1 MRVALLSRAAH
12 PLHEPGG
19 LERAVYHLALHLRAQ
34 GVETVLFT
42 RPATRAGSFP
52 GEVVSIPYGG
62 ETETPPAAT
71 RLGRLLAHGSIL
83 DRTLRYPRFAA
94 RLGEAVA
101 ERVRAGAIDV
111 VHAQGLTA
119 LGYGRLRRGDPR
131 LKAPLVVNPQG
142 MEEHKTHGLKR
153 HALSRLRRLSRE
165 TAGFADRV
173 IATDE
178 STRGEVPRYL
188 GVDPAR
194 VVVLPNGID
203 VLEIERATP
212 SDPARVAREALPALA
227 GAHPVIL
234 SVGRLEGYKGFF
246 DTWEALRSL
255 HAEGRLPWGWLWVV
269 VGDGPHRQE
278 LSRRVLYGDL
288 AQRFSAVRRGS
299 SSAAD
304 LRNHVVMPGRVSEAV
319 LHALYESADVFVHA
333 TRFEGS
339 SLVTLEAMAH
349 ALPVIATRAGGIP
362 DKVVEGETGFL
373 VEPGDVGALAARLTE
388 VVGDPDRRKAMGALG
403 RVRARSLF
411 AWPEI
416 ASRTIRLYEQLLA
429 SPAGRGAS

>member
-42 RPATRAGSFP
+42 RPPTRAGSFP

-62 ETETPPAAT
+62 EKEPSVITP

-94 RLGEAVA
+94 RVGQAVA
-101 ERVRAGAIDV
+101 SRVRAGDV
-111 VHAQGLTA
+111 DLVHAQGLTG
-119 LGYGRLRRGDPR
+119 LGYGRLRRGDPGLR
-131 LKAPLVVNPQG
+131 APLVVNPQG
-142 MEEHKTHGLKR
+142 MEEHKTRGLKR
-153 HALSRLRRLSRE
+153 QALSRLRGLSRE
-165 TAGFADRV
+165 AAGFADRV

-178 STRGEVPRYL
+178 STRGEVPVYL

-194 VVVLPNGID
+194 VVVIPNGID

-212 SDPARVAREALPALA
+212 SDPARVAREALPELA

-234 SVGRLEGYKGFF
+234 SVGRVEGYKGFF

-288 AQRFSAVRRGS
+288 AQRFRSGGS
-299 SSAAD
+299 PASD
-304 LRNHVVMPGRVSEAV
+304 LRRHVVMPGRVSEAV

-333 TRFEGS
+333 TRYEGS

-349 ALPVIATRAGGIP
+349 GLPVIATRAGGIP

-373 VEPGDVGALAARLTE
+373 VEPGDVAALATRVAHVLA
-388 VVGDPDRRKAMGALG
+388 DPDGRRAMGALG
-403 RVRARSLF
+403 RTRARSLF
-411 AWPEI
+411 AWPAI
-416 ASRTIRLYEQLLA
+416 ATRTIALYEQLLA
-429 SPAGRGAS
+429 APAGRGAA